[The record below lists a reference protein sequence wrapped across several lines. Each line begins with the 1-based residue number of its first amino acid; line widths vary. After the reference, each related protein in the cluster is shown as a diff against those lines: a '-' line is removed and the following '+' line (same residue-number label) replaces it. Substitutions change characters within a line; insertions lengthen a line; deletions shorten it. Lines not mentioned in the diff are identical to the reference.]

1 MKTASPPGWRPDQIV
16 TRIDGWVIDPKHEN
30 RIPAAVAEMI
40 ARTMPQP
47 VDNTVAAIRGRM
59 LARHLK
65 ALGYV

>member
-16 TRIDGWVIDPKHEN
+16 THIDGYITTHGN

-40 ARTMPQP
+40 ARAKPQP
-47 VDNTVAAIRGRM
+47 RDSAVAAIRARM
-59 LARHLK
+59 LARHMK